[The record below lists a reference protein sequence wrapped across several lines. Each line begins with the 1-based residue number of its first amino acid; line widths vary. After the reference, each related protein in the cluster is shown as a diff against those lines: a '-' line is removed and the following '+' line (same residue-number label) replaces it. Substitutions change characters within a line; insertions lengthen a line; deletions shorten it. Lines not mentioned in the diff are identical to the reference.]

1 MYTELLPFKSA
12 GIVPS
17 LDSSQN
23 TEQQNN
29 IMWKNKHYYCL
40 ELSQWIYYQQ
50 CRKKIIA
57 TLTSQP
63 YIRNHF

>member
-1 MYTELLPFKSA
+1 MYTKLLPFKSA

-40 ELSQWIYYQQ
+40 EL
-50 CRKKIIA
+50 
-57 TLTSQP
+57 
-63 YIRNHF
+63 